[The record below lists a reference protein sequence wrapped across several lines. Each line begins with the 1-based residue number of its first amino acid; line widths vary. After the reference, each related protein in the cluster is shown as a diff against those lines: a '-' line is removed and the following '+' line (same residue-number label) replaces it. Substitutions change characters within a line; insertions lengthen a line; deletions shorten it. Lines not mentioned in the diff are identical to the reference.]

1 MLTINDLQII
11 VNVLFSHIVVGIDRT
26 KLSRAG
32 EECFGDLNLPA
43 WPCPFSYMGKILTF
57 NRKVIRTY
65 GLNLFTKI
73 IAMATFNKTEKMSI
87 PRCSLS
93 T

>member
-1 MLTINDLQII
+1 MLTGNDLQII
-11 VNVLFSHIVVGIDRT
+11 VNVLFSHIIVGIDRT

-57 NRKVIRTY
+57 NRKVI
-65 GLNLFTKI
+65 G
-73 IAMATFNKTEKMSI
+73 MDSI
-87 PRCSLS
+87 FLPKSLRWS
-93 T
+93 PLITLKR